1 MIGDSVP
8 PPRPRATPDDAQP
21 WESKELRAAR
31 VSARRA
37 ATSVDA
43 RARGDVDVDVDGDD
57 DVVDVVVARVA
68 RRVRVARDDDEDGA
82 RADGQTRAPR
92 AARGRRGDGRRRRLG
107 IARE

>member
-1 MIGDSVP
+1 MIESP
-8 PPRPRATPDDAQP
+8 PLSPPRDADDAAP
-21 WESKELRAAR
+21 WESKELR

-57 DVVDVVVARVA
+57 DVVDVFVARVA